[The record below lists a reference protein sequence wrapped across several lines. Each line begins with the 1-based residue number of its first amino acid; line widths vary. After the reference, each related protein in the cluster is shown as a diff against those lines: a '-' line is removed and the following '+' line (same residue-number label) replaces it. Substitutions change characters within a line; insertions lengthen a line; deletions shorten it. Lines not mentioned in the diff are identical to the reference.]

1 MLCSWVS
8 VSWCWVDAPSSQCYT
23 AQRTEENVHTHV
35 SVLQREGPGLYC
47 FQQMGVTG
55 VGKGV
60 CVSVCVCWRGGCW
73 SVFFLCLSTSELPLH
88 LAASRT
94 SAKMTE
100 HTPLFTHSLYLS
112 ICVYLLPLSIFPLY
126 LFTSSVSQTSS
137 LASFFFF
144 FCLLKPLFFLVLNP
158 L

>member
-100 HTPLFTHSLYLS
+100 HTPLFTHSLCLS
-112 ICVYLLPLSIFPLY
+112 IYLRLSATSIYFPPLPLY
-126 LFTSSVSQTSS
+126 L
-137 LASFFFF
+137 L
-144 FCLLKPLFFLVLNP
+144 CLTNFLTRFVFLFFLSVETSFSY
-158 L
+158 